1 MSSWKFLVC
10 YARRFPLL
18 IATAF
23 VLSFVCA
30 IFNGIGTALIVP
42 LLFSGLSG
50 IPAELDK
57 APPIINKMMSLFE
70 GVPDDTKSLLVFGIL
85 LGAIVLKNATQYLS
99 SLVGGHLSRS
109 MTNSMKLDGLK
120 LLLDVDLDYYAKH
133 KAGDIV
139 SYIGYDIANAA
150 GSIGT
155 IISIAQISITILTF
169 TSILILISWQLTLPA
184 TILLFSIFVIIQNLI
199 KRSKKL
205 GRNLSK
211 SSKNYSNKILEIITA
226 NRLIRTVKNEDK
238 EYKQIKS
245 LILELEKSQF
255 QLQTN
260 EQLFQPINEIFGV
273 LIIVAIV
280 MAGRYLFAGDTK
292 LITTVL
298 LTYIVVLYKLIPT
311 ISQLNRA
318 RNQLAKQSYSI
329 QIAAHFLERK
339 NKPFM
344 TRSGSQIFS
353 QLKAGI
359 HFENVS
365 FAYPESEKIVLD
377 EVNLWIPKGKMVAL
391 VGASGAGKSTIAD
404 LLSRFYDP
412 SAGRITVDGTDL
424 RDYDLKSYRQAMGI
438 VSQDTYLFNNS
449 VRNNISYGLENVSEE
464 AVIEAAK
471 RANAYDFIMQLP
483 QGFDTTIGDRGV
495 LLSGGQRQR
504 IAIARALVRNPDL
517 LILDEATSALDTV
530 SEQLIQQAIEELCQ
544 ERTTLAIAHRLS
556 TIQKAHQIAVME
568 CGKIVE
574 IGTHEELLS
583 LNGYYARLYSMQ
595 FKQERQKTSK
605 QSNRVRYKV
614 AFKSRKSSAL
624 AKPVRRT

>member
-1 MSSWKFLVC
+1 MSSWKFLFQYV
-10 YARRFPLL
+10 RRFPLL
-18 IATAF
+18 IAATF
-23 VLSFVCA
+23 VLSFAGA

-50 IPAELDK
+50 VSSTLGQ
-57 APPIINKMMSLFE
+57 APPIINKLMSLFE
-70 GVPDDTKSLLVFGIL
+70 GVPDETKSLLIFGVIL
-85 LGAIVLKNATQYLS
+85 STIILKNATQYLS

-109 MTNSMKLDGLK
+109 MTNSMKLDGLR
-120 LLLDVDLDYYAKH
+120 LLLDVDIDYYAKH
-133 KAGDIV
+133 KTGDIM
-139 SYIGYDIANAA
+139 SYIAHDIVNTAN
-150 GSIGT
+150 SIGT
-155 IISIAQISITILTF
+155 VISIAQICITILTF

-184 TILLFSIFVIIQNLI
+184 TLLLFVVFAIVQNLI

-205 GRNLSK
+205 GGNLSK
-211 SSKNYSNKILEIITA
+211 TSKNYSNKILEIITA

-238 EYKQIKS
+238 EYQRIQN
-245 LILELEKSQF
+245 LILDLEKAQF
-255 QLQTN
+255 RLQTN

-280 MAGRYLFAGDTK
+280 LAGRYLFAGDTK

-344 TRSGSQIFS
+344 TRSGSQIYS
-353 QLKAGI
+353 HLKAGI

-365 FAYPESEKIVLD
+365 FTYPDSEKIILD

-404 LLSRFYDP
+404 LLARFYDP
-412 SAGRITVDGTDL
+412 SAGRISVDGKDL
-424 RDYDLKSYRQAMGI
+424 KDYDLKNYRQALGI

-449 VRNNISYGLENVSEE
+449 IRYNISYGLENVSEE
-464 AVIEAAK
+464 AIIEAAK

-483 QGFDTTIGDRGV
+483 LGFDTTVGDRGV

-530 SEQLIQQAIEELCQ
+530 SERLIQQAIEELCQ

-568 CGKIVE
+568 RGKIVE

-583 LNGYYARLYSMQ
+583 LNGYYARLYAMQ
-595 FKQERQKTSK
+595 FKHELQKTSS
-605 QSNRVRYKV
+605 QSRSFSRKV
-614 AFKSRKSSAL
+614 ALVRKG
-624 AKPVRRT
+624 RRDRTYK